1 MAAAML
7 ALQAEKLR
15 PRVRVLGQALS
26 CQIGKK
32 EQPFRTGRH
41 RGCFL
46 QKLRVRYLVI
56 GQRQPRPADGIA
68 SGIQNRK
75 STPGRVGQMKIIDQR
90 MT

>member
-7 ALQAEKLR
+7 ALQAEELR

-26 CQIGKK
+26 RQIGKK
-32 EQPFRTGRH
+32 EQPFRASGH

-56 GQRQPRPADGIA
+56 GQRQPRQRTASPPASRIVNPPQA
-68 SGIQNRK
+68 ALAR
-75 STPGRVGQMKIIDQR
+75 
-90 MT
+90 